1 MEEWLRRKR
10 EEEELYGRWAAIQE
24 AINPDQGFTGPQGSA
39 ANWVANIL
47 GERSRYSGDPE
58 AEVYVQGLREEAA
71 REEAFGEDLPEYG
84 PRDVVTGVAQEEVS
98 APPVTPG
105 VAAVIA
111 GGEKKEKKTTSDLE
125 KLFLYELMANMRG
138 KDIGQ
143 APAVVAGGGRR
154 EFPTMMRQFAPWE
167 REKPYW
173 WIR

>member
-24 AINPDQGFTGPQGSA
+24 AINPDQGFREGG
-39 ANWVANIL
+39 WLGDIL
-47 GERSRYSGDPE
+47 GQRLRYSGEPE
-58 AEVYVQGLREEAA
+58 ADAYVAGLQAEAK

-84 PRDVVTGVAQEEVS
+84 PRDVVTGRMEEEVS

-125 KLFLYELMANMRG
+125 KLFLFSMLENMAPG
-138 KDIGQ
+138 DIGQ

-154 EFPTMMRQFAPWE
+154 EFPTMMRQFSPWE